1 MTDKY
6 DDIINLPHHVSKRH
20 PRMSLYNRAAQFAPF
35 AALTGYEEAIAKVI
49 RDANAKKED
58 NRWIY
63 SAMLYIEALQC

>member
-6 DDIINLPHHVSKRH
+6 DDIINLPHHVSKRY

-49 RDANAKKED
+49 RDTNAKKED
-58 NRWIY
+58 NEMDI
-63 SAMLYIEALQC
+63 